1 MKTMHLAAAILAATA
16 ITPATAATFT
26 SSFGFGGPP
35 PAGEYCNI
43 NTNTT
48 AFATGNVLGYSPQ
61 SCEGGFT
68 VALDTAAQTI
78 TLTNIVGSDFGNYE
92 YAQLEITGISEVT
105 ITSLSTLQYLPIFDP
120 SALSFATLTPAPQ
133 LSFTGS
139 SILIVFDTVG
149 SGQFNFGGDGGQ
161 AIFAY
166 NSGAVPEPASWAM
179 MIAGFGLVGAA
190 MRRRALAAA

>member
-1 MKTMHLAAAILAATA
+1 MKPMHFAAAALAAFAM
-16 ITPATAATFT
+16 TPASAATFT

-48 AFATGNVLGYSPQ
+48 AFATGNVLGYADQ
-61 SCEGGFT
+61 SCSGGFT
-68 VALDTAAQTI
+68 VSVDTTAQTI
-78 TLTNIVGSDFGNYE
+78 TLTNIIDSGFGNYD
-92 YAQLEITGISEVT
+92 YAQLEITGITEVT
-105 ITSLSTLQYLPIFDP
+105 ITSLSTLQFLPIFNP
-120 SALSFATLTPAPQ
+120 EQFESAALTPAPQ

-139 SILIVFDTVG
+139 SILITFDTVG
-149 SGQFNFGGDGGQ
+149 LGQFNFGADGGQ

-166 NSGAVPEPASWAM
+166 NGGVVPEPASWAM

-190 MRRRALAAA
+190 MRRRALATA